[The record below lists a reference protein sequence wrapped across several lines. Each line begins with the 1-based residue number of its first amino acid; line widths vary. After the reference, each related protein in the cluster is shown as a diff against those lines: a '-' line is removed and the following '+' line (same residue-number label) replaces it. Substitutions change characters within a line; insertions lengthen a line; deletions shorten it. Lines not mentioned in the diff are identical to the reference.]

1 MSFYA
6 VIVACH
12 MLAPDQCLTIM
23 DNRGP
28 YDTAKRCE
36 ERMVEMVGDLSV
48 FWIEQEMPM
57 GYRSMECIDKNPNEG
72 TAT

>member
-6 VIVACH
+6 VVVACH

-28 YDTAKRCE
+28 YQTAKRCE

-57 GYRSMECIDKNPNEG
+57 GYRSMECIQRDKEKKV
-72 TAT
+72 AT

>member
-12 MLAPDQCLTIM
+12 MLAPDQCLTII

-28 YDTAKRCE
+28 YQTVKRCE

-57 GYRSMECIDKNPNEG
+57 GYRSMECIDKKPKKG

>member
-1 MSFYA
+1 
-6 VIVACH
+6 
-12 MLAPDQCLTIM
+12 M

-72 TAT
+72 TPT